1 MLCWPVA
8 PCALQRG
15 FEDVLNTTEF
25 PHNHAEILA
34 TYVDGVLRGR
44 KGATSLTD
52 AQIED
57 AVEHLVQVFMFLAV
71 RTRARARRRQLTD

>member
-1 MLCWPVA
+1 
-8 PCALQRG
+8 LQRG

-44 KGATSLTD
+44 KGATSLTE

-71 RTRARARRRQLTD
+71 RARARAHR